1 LEVRI
6 MPTLNRSLAIPQT
19 EVGVYHCYNR
29 CVQQAHLC
37 GFDAVNN
44 IDYSHRKV
52 WIWQKLKVLTRAF
65 AIDIFK
71 CSLMDNHLH
80 LLLRNRPDL
89 VAEWTDEEVAR
100 RWWEVCP
107 ERVEPD
113 GSASE
118 PKAVELEQWLSDPE
132 RMLEL
137 RQRLSSPSW
146 LMQIWCSYIG
156 RRANRESEK
165 TGRFFEERFKSVRLL
180 DEAAILAC
188 ALYIDLNP
196 IRACC
201 AETPEQSDYTSA
213 QARIQGRKQRLAR
226 ALAMGLDVDELTED
240 GGLPLDVICEDPS
253 DADAWLG
260 RLTLDAEQ
268 RLSQHM
274 SEWFDGAGELE
285 WENLSNDD
293 STDEV
298 VESHAHA
305 CSANEEADDEVI
317 VPDLSETER
326 DMPQCNES
334 VLQSNEAAASIQLN
348 GQADS
353 ASSSDRSRNKRASS
367 GAESHGKRTEARTA
381 LSGSLRFP
389 APRASN
395 KGFVTLTLDAYL
407 ELLDWTGRQLHPDKK
422 GAIPAD
428 TPPILERLGIKV
440 TGWLELVDK
449 VCQWFG
455 VAIGRVEQL
464 EQEATRVGRNWLWR
478 RSEMA
483 AVYNPT

>member
-1 LEVRI
+1 

-65 AIDIFK
+65 AIDVFK

-118 PKAVELEQWLSDPE
+118 PKPVELEQWLSDPE

-201 AETPEQSDYTSA
+201 ADTPEQSDYTSA

-226 ALAMGLDVDELTED
+226 ALAMGLDVDELAED
-240 GGLPLDVICEDPS
+240 GGLPLDVFCEDPS

-285 WENLSNDD
+285 WESLSNDD
-293 STDEV
+293 VTDEPI
-298 VESHAHA
+298 ADGALA
-305 CSANEEADDEVI
+305 CSANEEVDIAVAMSS
-317 VPDLSETER
+317 VSEKER
-326 DMPQCNES
+326 GIPLGNEPVVQAS
-334 VLQSNEAAASIQLN
+334 EAAASRLLN
-348 GQADS
+348 GQVDSVSPSDHSRNERVNAGADS
-353 ASSSDRSRNKRASS
+353 R
-367 GAESHGKRTEARTA
+367 GKRTVARK
-381 LSGSLRFP
+381 SLAGGLYFP

-395 KGFVTLTLDAYL
+395 KGFVSLTLDAYL

-428 TPPILERLGIKV
+428 SPPILERLGIKV

-455 VAIGRVEQL
+455 VAIGRVEKL

-478 RSEMA
+478 RREMA